1 MCNTFWQFG
10 YDIRIYADLTAKE
23 LRHTMT
29 ALAKERRVDNDK
41 DTDDKAANGHCNNS
55 SSSIFKGYASVVIWI
70 LSHGGRGHETV
81 YGTDGESVDI
91 QELLWAFSA
100 EQCPDL
106 QGKPK
111 VFFIQQQTSAD
122 PQQLISTD
130 AMACQQQQQQ
140 PTASSNNTSSF

>member
-23 LRHTMT
+23 LRQTMT
-29 ALAKERRVDNDK
+29 ALAKERVVDNK
-41 DTDDKAANGHCNNS
+41 DTADKADDGDNN

-111 VFFIQQQTSAD
+111 VFFIQQQTSAH
-122 PQQLISTD
+122 PKQIISTD
-130 AMACQQQQQQ
+130 AIASQQQQQQ
-140 PTASSNNTSSF
+140 PTASSNTSSF